1 MCEAFPLL
9 WCAHGAR
16 TAKLL
21 CTGQSPSQWGTFS
34 GGGHAPA
41 PPQMAKQSLRHRLS
55 AEQSCSAR
63 PVRAPKEEHWPC
75 HWQSAAHKRRATAL
89 ACERPVPGTALSL
102 SPVRA
107 PKEGHWHCHWQ
118 GAAHKPFGLAKGLA
132 KGFILRLKLFSK
144 TFPYPLALPSRFC
157 YTCNRQ
163 QWAGPSEEARATPIP
178 LRIERKKE

>member
-107 PKEGHWHCHWQ
+107 PKAGQWPSTWQ
-118 GAAHKPFGLAKGLA
+118 SASKNARGWGAVRERIVLRTRPFPAIPGNIPVTKN
-132 KGFILRLKLFSK
+132 LRF
-144 TFPYPLALPSRFC
+144 
-157 YTCNRQ
+157 
-163 QWAGPSEEARATPIP
+163 P
-178 LRIERKKE
+178 LRDSAEYGRLAHS